1 MRDNIYAT
9 DSDRSVAYGHIQ
21 SQNCIFVDYR
31 NWNSAKMGY
40 TNKGNECKGTR
51 HISDEHYKTNEP
63 MKFIALTL

>member
-21 SQNCIFVDYR
+21 SQNCTFVDYR

-40 TNKGNECKGTR
+40 TNRGMNIRVPDIFQMTITKLMNQ
-51 HISDEHYKTNEP
+51 
-63 MKFIALTL
+63 